1 MPRRRRPPPSPRF
14 EGVFARLVVALPLLV
29 LGACHGRGAAPDIAT
44 PVRLASVEN
53 GTVPAEI
60 NGIGNVTP
68 ITSVA
73 VKSRVDGQIVLVP
86 VREGS
91 DVKRGELLF
100 RIDPRPFSVQ
110 LDIASANLARDQAL
124 LEKAQDLLK
133 RSDDLIAKGYISA
146 NQYSDAQ
153 GDARAAAAGV
163 AADRAAVAN
172 ARLNLE
178 FTELRSPIDGRVGRV
193 TLQQGNLVKAND
205 TAALLTV
212 NQLDPIYVDFSVPE
226 RYLNDLRPAAQ
237 SGNVRVALSVDGV
250 GGAPVERTGPL
261 TFVDNQVDQPT
272 GTIRL
277 RATLGNADRAVWPG
291 QFVRV
296 RISVPTAGPAL
307 WVPASAIGQ
316 SSEGPYVFVVGST
329 LKAEQRQITVERTE
343 GDRAVLS
350 GHIAAGERVVVDGQ
364 SRVIP
369 GSAVTLAADP
379 ADGAR
384 GGGVAA
390 GPSGR

>member
-1 MPRRRRPPPSPRF
+1 MPCRRRWSASPRSTPLVP
-14 EGVFARLVVALPLLV
+14 GLAAAFALLG
-29 LGACHGRGAAPDIAT
+29 LGACGGRGAAPDIAA
-44 PVRLASVEN
+44 PVRLASVEK
-53 GTVPAEI
+53 GSIPAEV

-91 DVKRGELLF
+91 DVKKGDLLF
-100 RIDPRPFSVQ
+100 KIDPRPFTVQ
-110 LDIASANLARDQAL
+110 LDIATANLARDQAL
-124 LEKAQDLLK
+124 LEKAEDLLK

-146 NQYSDAQ
+146 NQYSDAK
-153 GDARAAAAGV
+153 GDARAAGAGV
-163 AADRAAVAN
+163 VADKAAVAN

-193 TLQQGNLVKAND
+193 SLRQGNLVKAND

-237 SGNVRVALSVDGV
+237 SGTVQVSLSVDGA
-250 GGAPVERTGPL
+250 GGAPVERAGPL

-277 RATLGNADRAVWPG
+277 RATLANADRAVWPG

-296 RISVPTAGPAL
+296 RINLPSAGPAL

-316 SSEGPYVFVVGST
+316 SSEGPYVFVIDEGMR
-329 LKAEQRQITVERTE
+329 AELRQIKVERTE

-350 GHIAAGERVVVDGQ
+350 GHIAVGERVVVDGQ

-369 GSAVTLAADP
+369 GGAVSLVAETGT
-379 ADGAR
+379 GA
-384 GGGVAA
+384 
-390 GPSGR
+390 PSGGMAGGKAAH

>member
-1 MPRRRRPPPSPRF
+1 MAPRHGWSASARRPA
-14 EGVFARLVVALPLLV
+14 GALVGTVLALA
-29 LGACHGRGAAPDIAT
+29 LGACGGHSAPPDPTT
-44 PVRLASVEN
+44 PVRVAAVES
-53 GTVPAEI
+53 GPVPAEAI
-60 NGIGNVTP
+60 GIGNITP

-73 VKSRVDGQIVLVP
+73 VKSRVDGQIVQVP

-91 DVKRGELLF
+91 DVRRGDLLF
-100 RIDPRPFSVQ
+100 RIDPRPFAVQ

-124 LEKAQDLLK
+124 LAKAEDLLK
-133 RSDDLIAKGYISA
+133 RSDDLITKGYISA

-153 GDARAAAAGV
+153 GDAHAAAAAV
-163 AADRAAVAN
+163 VADRATIAS

-205 TAALLTV
+205 TTALLTV

-226 RYLNDLRPAAQ
+226 RYLSDLRPAAQ
-237 SGNVRVALSVDGV
+237 SGNVEVSLSLEGV
-250 GGAPVERTGPL
+250 GGTALERAGPL
-261 TFVDNQVDQPT
+261 TFVDNQVDAPT

-277 RATLGNADRAVWPG
+277 RATLANADRVLWPG

-296 RISVPTAGPAL
+296 KIRVPTAGLAL
-307 WVPASAIGQ
+307 WVPAAAIGQ
-316 SSEGPYVFVVGST
+316 SADGPYVYVIGPS
-329 LKAEQRQITVERTE
+329 LHAEQRHVTVLRTE
-343 GDRAVLS
+343 GERAVLS
-350 GHIAAGERVVVDGQ
+350 GPIKAGERVVVDGQ

-369 GSAVTLAADP
+369 GAAVVLLGDT

-384 GGGVAA
+384 VAGGAPAA
-390 GPSGR
+390 AVGR

>member
-1 MPRRRRPPPSPRF
+1 
-14 EGVFARLVVALPLLV
+14 
-29 LGACHGRGAAPDIAT
+29 
-44 PVRLASVEN
+44 
-53 GTVPAEI
+53 VPAEVV
-60 NGIGNVTP
+60 GIGNVTP

-91 DVKRGELLF
+91 DVKRGDLLF
-100 RIDPRPFSVQ
+100 KIDPRPFTVQ
-110 LDIASANLARDQAL
+110 LDIATANLARDQAF

-163 AADRAAVAN
+163 VADRAAVAN

-237 SGNVRVALSVDGV
+237 RGDVRVALSVDGA
-250 GGAPVERTGPL
+250 GGAPVERSGPL
-261 TFVDNQVDQPT
+261 TFVDNQVDAPT

-277 RATLGNADRAVWPG
+277 RATLANGDRAVWPG

-296 RISVPTAGPAL
+296 RISLPIAGPAL

-316 SSEGPYVFVVGST
+316 SSEGPYVFVVGEG
-329 LKAEQRQITVERTE
+329 LKAEQRHIKVERTE

-350 GHIAAGERVVVDGQ
+350 GPISVGERVVIDGQ

-369 GSAVTLAADP
+369 GSAVTLAADAP
-379 ADGAR
+379 DGAHAT
-384 GGGVAA
+384 GGVP

>member
-1 MPRRRRPPPSPRF
+1 MPCRRDGALRSFPPP
-14 EGVFARLVVALPLLV
+14 AALLGSLLV
-29 LGACHGRGAAPDIAT
+29 AGLGACGGKGAAPDIAA
-44 PVRLASVEN
+44 PVRLAAVEK
-53 GTVPAEI
+53 GAVPAEVT
-60 NGIGNVTP
+60 GIGNVTP
-68 ITSVA
+68 ITTVA
-73 VKSRVDGQIVLVP
+73 VKSRVDGQIVVVP

-91 DVKRGELLF
+91 DVKKGDLLF
-100 RIDPRPFSVQ
+100 RIDPRPYQVQ
-110 LDIASANLARDQAL
+110 LDIATANLARDEAL
-124 LEKAQDLLK
+124 LEKAEDLLK

-146 NQYSDAQ
+146 NQYSDAK
-153 GDARAAAAGV
+153 GDARAAGAAVV
-163 AADRAAVAN
+163 ADKAAVAN

-205 TAALLTV
+205 TSALLTV

-237 SGNVRVALSVDGV
+237 SGHVQVSLSVDGA
-250 GGAPVERTGPL
+250 GGAPVERAGPL

-277 RATLGNADRAVWPG
+277 RATLANADRAVWPG

-296 RISVPTAGPAL
+296 TLNLPTAGPAL

-316 SSEGPYVFVVGST
+316 SSDGPYVFVVGEG
-329 LKAEQRQITVERTE
+329 LRAELRPVKVERTE

-350 GHIAAGERVVVDGQ
+350 GHIGVGEKVVVDGQ

-369 GSAVTLAADP
+369 GGAVTLVAEAGTTVP
-379 ADGAR
+379 NGGT
-384 GGGVAA
+384 GGGKAA
-390 GPSGR
+390 H

>member
-1 MPRRRRPPPSPRF
+1 MPCRRRWSASLRPP
-14 EGVFARLVVALPLLV
+14 EPLLGLAAAFALV
-29 LGACHGRGAAPDIAT
+29 GLGACGGSGAAPDIAA
-44 PVRLASVEN
+44 PVRLASVEK
-53 GTVPAEI
+53 GSIPAEVT
-60 NGIGNVTP
+60 GIGNVTP

-91 DVKRGELLF
+91 DVKRGDLLF
-100 RIDPRPFSVQ
+100 KIDPRPFAVQ
-110 LDIASANLARDQAL
+110 LDIATANLARDQAL
-124 LEKAQDLLK
+124 LEKAEDLLK

-146 NQYSDAQ
+146 NQYSDAR
-153 GDARAAAAGV
+153 GDARAASAGV
-163 AADRAAVAN
+163 VADKAAVAN

-193 TLQQGNLVKAND
+193 ALQRGNLVKAND

-237 SGNVRVALSVDGV
+237 SGHVQVSLSVDGA
-250 GGAPVERTGPL
+250 GGAPVERAGPL

-277 RATLGNADRAVWPG
+277 RATLANADSVVWPG

-296 RISVPTAGPAL
+296 RINLPTAAPAL

-316 SSEGPYVFVVGST
+316 SSEGPYVFVVGAGMR
-329 LKAEQRQITVERTE
+329 AELRQINVERTE

-350 GHIAAGERVVVDGQ
+350 GRIGVGERVVIDGQ

-369 GSAVTLAADP
+369 GGAVSLVAEAGDP
-379 ADGAR
+379 APA
-384 GGGVAA
+384 GGMAGGKAA
-390 GPSGR
+390 H

>member
-1 MPRRRRPPPSPRF
+1 MPRRRRPSPSVRF
-14 EGVFARLVVALPLLV
+14 EHALKRLALTLPLIV
-29 LGACHGRGAAPDIAT
+29 LGACHGSGAAPDIAT
-44 PVRLASVEN
+44 PVRLASVAS
-53 GTVPAEI
+53 GSIPAEVT
-60 NGIGNVTP
+60 GIGSVTP

-91 DVKRGELLF
+91 DVKRGDLLF
-100 RIDPRPFSVQ
+100 RIDPRPFAVQ
-110 LDIASANLARDQAL
+110 LDIATANLARDQAF

-133 RSDDLIAKGYISA
+133 RSDDLIAKSYISA

-153 GDARAAAAGV
+153 SDQRAAAAAVV
-163 AADRAAVAN
+163 ADKAAVAN

-193 TLQQGNLVKAND
+193 ALQQGNLVKAND

-237 SGNVRVALSVDGV
+237 SGTVSVSLSVDGV

-261 TFVDNQVDQPT
+261 TFVDNQVDAPT

-277 RATLGNADRAVWPG
+277 RATLKNDDRAVWPG

-296 RISVPTAGPAL
+296 HISLPTAGPAL

-316 SSEGPYVFVVGST
+316 SSEGPYVFVVGAT
-329 LKAEQRQITVERTE
+329 LKAELRQIRVERTE

-369 GSAVTLAADP
+369 GSSVTLAEEPD
-379 ADGAR
+379 DGAH
-384 GGGVAA
+384 GGGLAA
-390 GPSGR
+390 GPSGH

>member
-1 MPRRRRPPPSPRF
+1 MPRRRRPSPSVRF
-14 EGVFARLVVALPLLV
+14 EHALKRLALTLPLIV
-29 LGACHGRGAAPDIAT
+29 LGACHGSGAAPDIAT
-44 PVRLASVEN
+44 PVRLASVAS
-53 GTVPAEI
+53 GSIPAEVT
-60 NGIGNVTP
+60 GIGSVTP

-91 DVKRGELLF
+91 DVKRGDLLF
-100 RIDPRPFSVQ
+100 RIDPRPFAVQ
-110 LDIASANLARDQAL
+110 LDIATANLARDQAF

-133 RSDDLIAKGYISA
+133 RSDDLIAKSYISA

-153 GDARAAAAGV
+153 SDQRAAAAAVV
-163 AADRAAVAN
+163 ADKAAVAN

-193 TLQQGNLVKAND
+193 ALQQGNLVKAND

-237 SGNVRVALSVDGV
+237 SGTVSVSLSVDGV

-261 TFVDNQVDQPT
+261 TFVDNQVDAPT

-277 RATLGNADRAVWPG
+277 RATLKNDDRAVWPG

-296 RISVPTAGPAL
+296 RISLPTAGPAL

-316 SSEGPYVFVVGST
+316 SSEGPYVFVVGAT
-329 LKAEQRQITVERTE
+329 LKAELRQIRVERTE

-369 GSAVTLAADP
+369 GSSVTLAEEPD
-379 ADGAR
+379 DGAH
-384 GGGVAA
+384 GGGLAA
-390 GPSGR
+390 GPSGH